1 MAQAPSTE
9 HTADAADPAEA
20 IVHVIPWLIP
30 VAGAILMFCW
40 PSSPWSWP
48 DGYRPGLARAGAWVG
63 LVRQAPPSSIP
74 PGVGPAGFVILGRPP
89 PRHGAV
95 MM

>member
-30 VAGAILMFCW
+30 VAGAILMFL
-40 PSSPWSWP
+40 
-48 DGYRPGLARAGAWVG
+48 LAFIAVVMAG
-63 LVRQAPPSSIP
+63 LVPTWPGPGRCLGGPRSPSPSFFD
-74 PGVGPAGFVILGRPP
+74 PAGRRSGGIRYFGPP
-89 PRHGAV
+89 AARHRG
-95 MM
+95 

>member
-30 VAGAILMFCW
+30 VAGAILMFL
-40 PSSPWSWP
+40 
-48 DGYRPGLARAGAWVG
+48 LAF
-63 LVRQAPPSSIP
+63 I
-74 PGVGPAGFVILGRPP
+74 
-89 PRHGAV
+89 AV
-95 MM
+95 VMA